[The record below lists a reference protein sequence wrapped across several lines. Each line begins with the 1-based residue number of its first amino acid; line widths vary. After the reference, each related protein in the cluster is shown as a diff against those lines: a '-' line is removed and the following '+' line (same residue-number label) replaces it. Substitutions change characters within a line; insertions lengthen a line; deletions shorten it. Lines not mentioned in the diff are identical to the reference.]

1 MLKWKGNIDMI
12 ERVAFSSKLDIQLYH
27 HIRFVLNALRKK
39 HRDVEISIEYGPAKN
54 EKGSIS
60 ANVWA
65 GFDGAHARYFLYTAY
80 MDCDLD
86 DYVAVA
92 LAIHDSEEFRRA
104 LKKFLDEH
112 LMD

>member
-1 MLKWKGNIDMI
+1 MDMI

-27 HIRFVLNALRKK
+27 HIRFVMNALRKK
-39 HRDVEISIEYGPAKN
+39 HKDIEISIEYGPAKD
-54 EKGSIS
+54 ERKSVS

-92 LAIHDSEEFRRA
+92 RAIHESEELRLA
-104 LKKFLDEH
+104 LKNFLGEH